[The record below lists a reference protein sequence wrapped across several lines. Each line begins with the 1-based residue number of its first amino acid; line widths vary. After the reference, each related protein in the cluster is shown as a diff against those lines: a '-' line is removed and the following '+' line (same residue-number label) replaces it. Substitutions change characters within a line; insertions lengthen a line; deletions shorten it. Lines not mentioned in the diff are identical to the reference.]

1 MMYLLFFRLKVL
13 RVSLIHEFFHLFE
26 HGFTYVLRVNKVAIS
41 SSFTLALIV
50 LSAIGFAKICY
61 RAIFGDD
68 LLRVVIATVLS
79 SETLFSLLF
88 RSKLH
93 IDISHHVFT

>member
-1 MMYLLFFRLKVL
+1 MTEEEETEYYKSSKL
-13 RVSLIHEFFHLFE
+13 FHLFE

-68 LLRVVIATVLS
+68 LL
-79 SETLFSLLF
+79 
-88 RSKLH
+88 
-93 IDISHHVFT
+93 